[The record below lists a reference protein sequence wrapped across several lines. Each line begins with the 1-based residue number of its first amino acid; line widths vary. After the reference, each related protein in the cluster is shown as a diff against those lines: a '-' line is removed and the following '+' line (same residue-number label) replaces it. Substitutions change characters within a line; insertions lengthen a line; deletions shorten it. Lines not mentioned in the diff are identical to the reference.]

1 MRELDELL
9 KTYFEHSYGVS
20 SEAEKAAFRELL
32 ALPDPDL
39 ARYLVT
45 GQADACGVFAHVIER
60 IRSRTGPGDPPS

>member
-9 KTYFEHSYGVS
+9 LGYFEHTYGGS

-39 ARYLVT
+39 AGILL
-45 GQADACGVFAHVIER
+45 GLDAIPRGVSAVVIER
-60 IRSRTGPGDPPS
+60 IRRRTDPGRPRS

>member
-9 KTYFEHSYGVS
+9 LGYFEQTYSGS

-39 ARYLVT
+39 AGILLSL
-45 GQADACGVFAHVIER
+45 DAIPRGVPAVVIER
-60 IRSRTGPGDPPS
+60 IRSRTGPGTPPS